1 MSSRKTETRG
11 RRRSRFAP
19 VLFLA
24 AALAACG
31 GASGAA
37 LDRGDKYAE
46 AGLWDKAAAEYEQAL
61 KLDPNNADAQIK
73 LKQVRGKMSAERLVR
88 GKSLIQRGEIEQGLA
103 AIQEAARLDPE
114 SAQAQKALTDANAAA
129 LARAE
134 ELLAGPD
141 PTRAL
146 AITTLVLKGSPN
158 DPRAREVDGRV
169 RDTLA
174 ERAYARAEEFA
185 GAGKRGNALVEYA
198 AAETYR
204 PEYRDARLRIGELK
218 LALRKELTF
227 FVVLEPF
234 AADPRA
240 PDLSATLSPDLLA
253 QSFDERLP
261 LRVQRDAPRGKEAG
275 AARGVRL
282 SGRFDGYAFDPRK
295 DTEPRT
301 CQYVCRTEMRPN
313 PEHARAE
320 QGVAS
325 AERRLAQAE
334 EEVARY
340 QKDVDRYQHDVDE
353 VMKDVARAEQEADR
367 ARADYEKCRDRAQSS
382 DSSSSSSNPC
392 SSEESRYR
400 SEQSDLENARRRLE
414 SPQRSLSSARDQVSR
429 SSDSRTNARRDKDRE
444 LETMRTTP
452 RDIEVPVS
460 CDYNYNVAVHTLKAG
475 VTVRISVESLQERT
489 KVLDNE
495 PFQYAVQHKDET
507 YPAQPG
513 RCAEVAQGKRL
524 KLPSE
529 KAVRQALV
537 NKAIAGIR
545 EKVLGTYDRYRQRF
559 LADARREEAAGLAEE
574 AVEAYVRYV
583 LTGAKSIDPK
593 DEKQIAD
600 FLARTRGFGKLDQ
613 LGSL

>member
-11 RRRSRFAP
+11 RRRSRFLP
-19 VLFLA
+19 LLLLT

-73 LKQVRGKMSAERLVR
+73 LKKVRAKMSAERLVR
-88 GKSLIQRGEIEQGLA
+88 GRSLIQRGEIEQGLA
-103 AIQEAARLDPE
+103 AIQVAARLDPE
-114 SAQAQKALTDANAAA
+114 SPEAQKALTDANAAA

-146 AITTLVLKGSPN
+146 EITTLVLEASPN

-169 RDTLA
+169 RDALA

-204 PEYRDARLRIGELK
+204 PDYRDAKLRIGELK

-240 PDLSATLSPDLLA
+240 PDLAATLSPDLLA

-261 LRVQRDAPRGKEAG
+261 LRVQRDAPRGKDAA

-313 PEHARAE
+313 PEHDRAEQAVATAERNLARAE
-320 QGVAS
+320 
-325 AERRLAQAE
+325 ED
-334 EEVARY
+334 VARY

-353 VMKDVARAEQEADR
+353 ARKEVLKQEQEVDR
-367 ARADYEKCRDRAQSS
+367 ARADYEKCRDRAQSDTS
-382 DSSSSSSNPC
+382 GSSSNPC

-400 SEQSDLENARRRLE
+400 SEQSDLESARRRLE
-414 SPQRSLSSARDQVSR
+414 SPQGYLTSARDQVTR
-429 SSDSRTNARRDKDRE
+429 ASDSRNRSRQDKDRE
-444 LETMRTTP
+444 LEIMRTTP
-452 RDIEVPVS
+452 RNIEVPVS
-460 CDYNYNVAVHTLKAG
+460 CDYNYNVSVHTLKAG
-475 VTVRISVESLQERT
+475 VTVRISVENLQEKT

-495 PFQYAVQHKDET
+495 PFQYAVQHQDKT
-507 YPAQPG
+507 FPAQPG

-524 KLPSE
+524 RLPSE

-583 LTGAKSIDPK
+583 LTGIKSIDPK
-593 DEKQIAD
+593 DQKQIAE
-600 FLARTRGFGKLDQ
+600 FLSRTRGFGKLDQ

>member
-11 RRRSRFAP
+11 RRRLRCLQ
-19 VLFLA
+19 VLLLA
-24 AALAACG
+24 GLAACG

-37 LDRGDKYAE
+37 MDRGDKFAE

-61 KLDPNNADAQIK
+61 KLDPSNTDAQIK

-88 GKSLIQRGEIEQGLA
+88 GRSLMQRGEIESGLA

-114 SAQAQKALTDANAAA
+114 SAEAQKALTDANAAA

-146 AITTLVLKGSPN
+146 AITTLVLKASPA

-169 RDTLA
+169 RDALA

-185 GAGKRGNALVEYA
+185 AGGKRGNALVEYA

-204 PEYRDARLRIGELK
+204 PDYKDARLHIGELK

-261 LRVQRDAPRGKEAG
+261 LRVQRDTPRGKEAS

-282 SGRFDGYAFDPRK
+282 SGRFDGYAYDPRR
-295 DTEPRT
+295 ENEQRT

-313 PEHARAE
+313 PEHDRAE

-325 AERRLAQAE
+325 AERSLAQAE

-353 VMKDVARAEQEADR
+353 IMKEVTKQEQEVDH
-367 ARADYEKCRDRAQSS
+367 ARTEYEKCRDRAQSGS
-382 DSSSSSSNPC
+382 GSTSSSPC

-400 SEQSDLENARRRLE
+400 SEQSDLDSVRRRLE
-414 SPQRSLSSARDQVSR
+414 SPQGWLSSSRDQLARASESR
-429 SSDSRTNARRDKDRE
+429 NNSRRDKDRE
-444 LETMRTTP
+444 LENMRTTP
-452 RDIEVPVS
+452 RNIEVPIS

-475 VTVRISVESLQERT
+475 VTVRISVENLAERT

-495 PFQYAVQHKDET
+495 PFQYAVQHRDET
-507 YPAQPG
+507 FPAQPG
-513 RCAEVAQGKRL
+513 RCAEVAEGKRL

-529 KAVRQALV
+529 KAIRQALV

-583 LTGAKSIDPK
+583 LTGVKSIDPK
-593 DEKQIAD
+593 DQKQIAD

>member
-1 MSSRKTETRG
+1 MSSRKTETRV
-11 RRRSRFAP
+11 RRRSRFVP
-19 VLFLA
+19 VLLLA

-61 KLDPNNADAQIK
+61 RLDPKNTDAAIK
-73 LKQVRGKMSAERLVR
+73 LKKVRSKMSAERLVR
-88 GKSLIQRGEIEQGLA
+88 GRSLIQRGEIEQGLA
-103 AIQEAARLDPE
+103 AIQEAARLDPD
-114 SAQAQKALTDANAAA
+114 SAEVQKALTDANAAA

-134 ELLAGPD
+134 QLLAGPD

-146 AITTLVLKGSPN
+146 EITTLVLKASPN

-185 GAGKRGNALVEYA
+185 AAGKRGNALVEYA

-204 PEYRDARLRIGELK
+204 PDYQDAKLHIGELK

-240 PDLSATLSPDLLA
+240 PDLTATLSPDLLA

-261 LRVQRDAPRGKEAG
+261 LRVQRDAPRGKEAAG
-275 AARGVRL
+275 ARGVRL

-295 DTEPRT
+295 ETEPRT

-313 PEHARAE
+313 PEHDRAE
-320 QGVAS
+320 QAVAS
-325 AERRLAQAE
+325 AERNLARAE
-334 EEVARY
+334 EDVARY

-353 VMKDVARAEQEADR
+353 AMKEVTKQEQETDR

-382 DSSSSSSNPC
+382 DSTSSSNPC
-392 SSEESRYR
+392 SSEESRYH
-400 SEQSDLENARRRLE
+400 SEQSDLESARRRLE
-414 SPQRSLSSARDQVSR
+414 SPQGYLSSARDQVAR
-429 SSDSRTNARRDKDRE
+429 ASDSRNRSRQDKDRE

-452 RDIEVPVS
+452 RNIEVPVS

-475 VTVRISVESLQERT
+475 VTVRISVESLAEKT

-507 YPAQPG
+507 FPAQPG

-545 EKVLGTYDRYRQRF
+545 EKVLGTYDRYRQHF

-583 LTGAKSIDPK
+583 LTGVKSIDPK
-593 DEKQIAD
+593 DEKQIAE
-600 FLARTRGFGKLDQ
+600 FLAKTRGFGKLDQ

>member
-1 MSSRKTETRG
+1 MLLLT
-11 RRRSRFAP
+11 
-19 VLFLA
+19 

-37 LDRGDKYAE
+37 LDRGDRYAE

-61 KLDPNNADAQIK
+61 KLDPSNTDAAIK
-73 LKQVRGKMSAERLVR
+73 LKQVRARMSAERLVR
-88 GKSLIQRGEIEQGLA
+88 GRSLIQRGEVEQGLA
-103 AIQEAARLDPE
+103 AIQEAVRLDPD
-114 SAQAQKALTDANAAA
+114 SAEAQKALTDGNAAA

-146 AITTLVLKGSPN
+146 AITTLVLKGSPS

-185 GAGKRGNALVEYA
+185 AAGKRGNALVEYA

-204 PEYRDARLRIGELK
+204 PEYKDARLRIGELK

-261 LRVQRDAPRGKEAG
+261 LRVQRDAPRGKEA
-275 AARGVRL
+275 AALRGVRL

-320 QGVAS
+320 QAVAS

-340 QKDVDRYQHDVDE
+340 QKDVDRYQQDVDRAMEE
-353 VMKDVARAEQEADR
+353 VSRAEQDADR
-367 ARADYEKCRDRAQSS
+367 ARADYEKCRDRAAS
-382 DSSSSSSNPC
+382 DSSSTSSNPC

-400 SEQSDLENARRRLE
+400 SEQSDLESARRRLE
-414 SPQRSLSSARDQVSR
+414 SPQRWLSSARDQVARASE
-429 SSDSRTNARRDKDRE
+429 SRTSARRDKDRE

-452 RDIEVPVS
+452 RDIEVPVN
-460 CDYNYNVAVHTLKAG
+460 CDYNYNVAVHTIRAG
-475 VTVRISVESLQERT
+475 VTVRISVESLQERS

-495 PFQYAVQHKDET
+495 PFQYAVQHKDEAF
-507 YPAQPG
+507 PAQPG

-583 LTGAKSIDPK
+583 LTGVKSIDPK

>member
-11 RRRSRFAP
+11 RRRWRLLQILSL
-19 VLFLA
+19 V
-24 AALAACG
+24 ALTACG
-31 GASGAA
+31 GAAGAA
-37 LDRGDKYAE
+37 LDRGDEYAE
-46 AGLWDKAAAEYEQAL
+46 AGMWDKAAAEYEQAL
-61 KLDPNNADAQIK
+61 RLDPSNTDAAIK
-73 LKQVRGKMSAERLVR
+73 LKQVRAKMSAERLAR
-88 GKSLIQRGEIEQGLA
+88 GRSLIQRGEIEAGLA
-103 AIQEAARLDPE
+103 AIQEAARLDPDSTE
-114 SAQAQKALTDANAAA
+114 AQKALTDANAAA
-129 LARAE
+129 LKRAE

-141 PTRAL
+141 PSRAL
-146 AITTLVLKGSPN
+146 AVTTLVLKGSPN

-174 ERAYARAEEFA
+174 ERAYGRADEFA
-185 GAGKRGNALVEYA
+185 AAGKRGNALVEYA

-204 PEYRDARLRIGELK
+204 PDYRDAKLRIGELK

-234 AADPRA
+234 AGDPRA
-240 PDLSATLSPDLLA
+240 PDMAATLSPDLLA

-261 LRVQRDAPRGKEAG
+261 LRVQRDAPRGEKAG
-275 AARGVRL
+275 PLRGVRL
-282 SGRFDGYAFDPRK
+282 TGRFDGYAFDPRK

-313 PEHARAE
+313 PDHDSAEQAVARAE
-320 QGVAS
+320 RS
-325 AERRLAQAE
+325 LAQSE

-340 QKDVDRYQHDVDE
+340 QKDVDRYQKEVDD
-353 VMKDVARAEQEADR
+353 VMKDVTRAEQDVDK
-367 ARADYEKCRDRAQSS
+367 ARADYEKCRDRQQNGSG
-382 DSSSSSSNPC
+382 SSSSSNPC
-392 SSEESRYR
+392 SSEESRYQ
-400 SEQSDLENARRRLE
+400 SEQSDLESARRRLE
-414 SPQRSLSSARDQVSR
+414 SPQGWLSSARDSLAR
-429 SSDSRTNARRDKDRE
+429 SSESRNNSRRDKDRE
-444 LETMRTTP
+444 LERMRTTP
-452 RDIEVPVS
+452 RQIEVPVN

-495 PFQYAVQHKDET
+495 PFQYAVQHRDET
-507 YPAQPG
+507 FPAQPG

-529 KAVRQALV
+529 KAIRQALV

-593 DEKQIAD
+593 DGKQIAD